1 MKLKQLTEKL
11 LDKWFI
17 KLLCLAIAIGLY
29 VFHQVSAIEKRSF
42 VVPLTMIE
50 NGSVTHVD
58 GKKKSVT
65 VTIRANAD
73 QITQVHSSDIS
84 ASVNLDALPKS
95 GEYSVPVNIDINPDL
110 LLNNPFEIKVSPEYV
125 KVQVEKKSVAYIKV
139 SPSIVGECLY
149 GYEVTKVQVE
159 PEYVEVIGPE
169 SLLQNTAEIKT
180 EMIEVDNARSSFT
193 INVNCKEISNAID
206 IKNKGPYAV
215 TVEIDAIEL
224 QKDFEKVPVD
234 LKGLNANL
242 SLKGTAP
249 EITLKLEGNMASLE
263 TYEIPKNA
271 IYVDVSTIHEPGT
284 YELPVLISLPS
295 YYKVLEKSVENVS
308 VTLEE
313 VSLSSAVYDANANMI
328 LE

>member
-29 VFHQVSAIEKRSF
+29 IFHQVSAIEKRSF

-73 QITQVHSSDIS
+73 QITQVHSSDII
-84 ASVNLDALPKS
+84 ASVILDALPKS
-95 GEYSVPVNIDINPDL
+95 GEYSVPVNIDINPEL
-110 LLNNPFEIKVSPEYV
+110 LLNNPFEIRVSPEYV
-125 KVQVEKKSVAYIKV
+125 KVQVEKKSIQYIKV
-139 SPSIVGECLY
+139 VPSIVGECLH
-149 GYEVTKVQVE
+149 GYEVSKVQVN

-169 SLLQNTAEIKT
+169 SLLENTAEIKT
-180 EMIEVDNARSSFT
+180 EMIEVDNAKSSFT
-193 INVNCKEISNAID
+193 ISVNCKEISNALD
-206 IKNKGPYAV
+206 ITNKGPYEV
-215 TVEIDAIEL
+215 TVEIEAIEL
-224 QKDFEKVPVD
+224 QRDFEKIPVE
-234 LKGLNANL
+234 LKGLNANMA
-242 SLKGTAP
+242 LKGDAP
-249 EITLKLEGNMASLE
+249 EVTFKVEGNMATLE
-263 TYEIPKNA
+263 AYELPKNSV
-271 IYVDVSTIHEPGT
+271 YVDVSTIHEPGT
-284 YELPVLISLPS
+284 YELPLVINLPS
-295 YYKVLEKSVENVS
+295 SYKVLEKSVENVT

-313 VSLSSAVYDANANMI
+313 VSLSSSVYDANANMV